1 MIMSINPTTRCFP
14 RTTRDAFP
22 EDYAVIEHYKR
33 RTNYFYVVAILSVVG
48 IIVCLLVKEM

>member
-1 MIMSINPTTRCFP
+1 MSINPTTRCFP

-33 RTNYFYVVAILSVVG
+33 RTNYFYVVAILSIVG
-48 IIVCLLVKEM
+48 IIVCLLAKEM